1 MQPTFGIADKDRD
14 GVVTLL
20 TGLLAAGFGRV
31 IDNSTGVAE
40 PHGTSSPSADRA
52 ADHRKVQNRRVRHM
66 LRQMTRAGSMV
77 LLLVAALYPGAATAH
92 EGADLE
98 VDPCVRWVGE
108 SAVHFNA
115 YQPQYELKAQYC
127 TDIPKTGETFLVVD
141 LVDPALRNVP
151 VGLRIVKGIDGTEAQ
166 TVANWRPSHHP
177 AGVVSGETTLDEGL
191 YRVIITAEGRNP
203 LRYQYLLRVQMID
216 YQKLVRSVVAPL
228 IGLLLI
234 TWLTYKLIKSRRTL
248 WNWWTALRS

>member
-1 MQPTFGIADKDRD
+1 VF
-14 GVVTLL
+14 
-20 TGLLAAGFGRV
+20 
-31 IDNSTGVAE
+31 
-40 PHGTSSPSADRA
+40 
-52 ADHRKVQNRRVRHM
+52 
-66 LRQMTRAGSMV
+66 
-77 LLLVAALYPGAATAH
+77 LLVAALYPGAAAAH
-92 EGADLE
+92 EGADLD

-108 SAVHFNA
+108 SSVHFNA

-151 VGLRIVKGIDGTEAQ
+151 VGLRIVKGSGSNEAEAQ

-177 AGVVSGETTLDEGL
+177 TGVVSGETTLDAGL

-216 YQKLVRSVVAPL
+216 YQKLIRTVVVPLLGVLLMAWLGYKLVRSK
-228 IGLLLI
+228 
-234 TWLTYKLIKSRRTL
+234 WLR
-248 WNWWTALRS
+248 NWRAVLRS

>member
-1 MQPTFGIADKDRD
+1 MI
-14 GVVTLL
+14 
-20 TGLLAAGFGRV
+20 
-31 IDNSTGVAE
+31 
-40 PHGTSSPSADRA
+40 
-52 ADHRKVQNRRVRHM
+52 
-66 LRQMTRAGSMV
+66 RQMTRAVSMV
-77 LLLVAALYPGAATAH
+77 LLLVATLYPGAAAAH

-166 TVANWRPSHHP
+166 TVADWRPSHHP

-216 YQKLVRSVVAPL
+216 YSKILASVVGPL
-228 IGLLLI
+228 MGLLLCA
-234 TWLTYKLIKSRRTL
+234 WLAYKIARSKR
-248 WNWWTALRS
+248 LRSWWSVLRS

>member
-1 MQPTFGIADKDRD
+1 MIK
-14 GVVTLL
+14 
-20 TGLLAAGFGRV
+20 
-31 IDNSTGVAE
+31 
-40 PHGTSSPSADRA
+40 
-52 ADHRKVQNRRVRHM
+52 
-66 LRQMTRAGSMV
+66 QMTRAGSMV
-77 LLLVAALYPGAATAH
+77 LLLVAALYPGAAVAH

-127 TDIPKTGETFLVVD
+127 TDIPKTGDTFLVVD

-151 VGLRIVKGIDGTEAQ
+151 VGLRIMKGSGSNAAEAQ
-166 TVANWRPSHHP
+166 TVADWRPSHHP
-177 AGVVSGETTLDEGL
+177 DGVVSGETTLDEGL

-216 YQKLVRSVVAPL
+216 YQKLMRSVVVPL
-228 IGLLLI
+228 IGVLLLAG
-234 TWLTYKLIKSRRTL
+234 LGYKLVRSKWLR
-248 WNWWTALRS
+248 NWWAVLRA

>member
-1 MQPTFGIADKDRD
+1 MI
-14 GVVTLL
+14 
-20 TGLLAAGFGRV
+20 
-31 IDNSTGVAE
+31 
-40 PHGTSSPSADRA
+40 
-52 ADHRKVQNRRVRHM
+52 RH
-66 LRQMTRAGSMV
+66 MTRAGSMV
-77 LLLVAALYPGAATAH
+77 LLLVAALYPGAAAAH
-92 EGADLE
+92 EGTDLE

-108 SAVHFNA
+108 SAVHFKA

-203 LRYQYLLRVQMID
+203 SRYQYLLRVQMTD
-216 YQKLVRSVVAPL
+216 YQKLVNSVVVPL
-228 IGLLLI
+228 LGVLLMA
-234 TWLTYKLIKSRRTL
+234 WLGYKLVRSK
-248 WNWWTALRS
+248 WLRNRWAGVRS

>member
-1 MQPTFGIADKDRD
+1 M
-14 GVVTLL
+14 
-20 TGLLAAGFGRV
+20 
-31 IDNSTGVAE
+31 
-40 PHGTSSPSADRA
+40 
-52 ADHRKVQNRRVRHM
+52 NRHV
-66 LRQMTRAGSMV
+66 TRAGSML

-151 VGLRIVKGIDGTEAQ
+151 VGLRIVKGIDGTIDGTEAQ
-166 TVANWRPSHHP
+166 TVADWRPSHHP

-216 YQKLVRSVVAPL
+216 YQKLMRSVVVPL
-228 IGLLLI
+228 IGVLFLAGLG
-234 TWLTYKLIKSRRTL
+234 YKLIRSKWIR
-248 WNWWTALRS
+248 NWWAVLRS